1 MMRALAYRSL
11 GSGESDLVGILGA
24 SRAFPRRNVAEQ
36 RLSELIDMSESHLG
50 GGIDYSRLYEFRF
63 RRVLTAERQRVWTE
77 IAAYLASRLG
87 QPRCVLDAAA
97 GNGELINAFRATER
111 WAVDMISFEGLYGAQ
126 DVKRVIGNVLDVD
139 LPPEHFDV
147 IFASNLLEHFASQ
160 EVVGAFLQ
168 RMCRLLVPGGKI
180 VILGPNFRYC
190 MRDYF
195 DCADHT
201 LALTHKS
208 VEEHLFAAGFEIVS
222 VDAKFLPFSFA
233 GRLPTSRLLVRAYLR
248 FPVAW
253 RVLGKQFLVIG
264 RAPTRREPQLGNAED
279 TGTVLSA
286 EVDQR

>member
-1 MMRALAYRSL
+1 MT
-11 GSGESDLVGILGA
+11 ESRV
-24 SRAFPRRNVAEQ
+24 
-36 RLSELIDMSESHLG
+36 G
-50 GGIDYSRLYEFRF
+50 GGIDYARLYEFRF

-77 IAAYLASRLG
+77 IAAYLSGRLG

-97 GNGELINAFRATER
+97 GNGELINAFRAPER
-111 WAVDMISFEGLYGAQ
+111 WAVDLISFQGLYG
-126 DVKRVIGNVLDVD
+126 DRGVKRVIGNVLDVD

-147 IFASNLLEHFASQ
+147 VFASNLLEHFASQ

-168 RMCRLLVPGGKI
+168 RMHRLLVPGGKI

-208 VEEHLFAAGFEIVS
+208 VEEHLYAAGFEIVS

-233 GRLPTSRLLVRAYLR
+233 GRLPTHRLLVRAYLR
-248 FPVAW
+248 FPVVW
-253 RVLGKQFLVIG
+253 RMLGKQFLVIG
-264 RAPTRREPQLGNAED
+264 RRPARGDPQLDIAED
-279 TGTVLSA
+279 GGAELSA
-286 EVDQR
+286 GVDRE